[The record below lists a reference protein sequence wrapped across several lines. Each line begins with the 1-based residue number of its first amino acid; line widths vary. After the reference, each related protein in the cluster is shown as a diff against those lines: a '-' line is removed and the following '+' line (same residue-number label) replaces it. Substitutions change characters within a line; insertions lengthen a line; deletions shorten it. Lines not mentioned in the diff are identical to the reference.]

1 MPRSVSSKNGEEIS
15 CTTMPMVSER
25 PFLSPCAIWF
35 GAKLT
40 FSMAASTA
48 SRLSSETLAVP
59 LRMRETVLGE
69 TPARRATSIN
79 VDGPEEG
86 EVSGNVQ
93 SLTKYYEILF
103 SEDYHI

>member
-1 MPRSVSSKNGEEIS
+1 MAFPLSRPRRMRHDE
-15 CTTMPMVSER
+15 
-25 PFLSPCAIWF
+25 
-35 GAKLT
+35 
-40 FSMAASTA
+40 FSR
-48 SRLSSETLAVP
+48 RL
-59 LRMRETVLGE
+59 MRETVLGE